1 MGAVTASSPQGIELK
16 KEYKEIENADNFGN
30 MKF

>member
-1 MGAVTASSPQGIELK
+1 MGVDTASMPQGIEFK
-16 KEYKEIENADNFGN
+16 EEYKEIENADNFGN

>member
-1 MGAVTASSPQGIELK
+1 MGVDTASMPQEIEFK
-16 KEYKEIENADNFGN
+16 EEYKEIENADNFGN